1 MSVYLGLGLGLYSQP
16 IPDTAAKTATR
27 RVQYRTDYVQY
38 KTEYVGAAPG
48 ARPPQPQQIQKYA
61 EQRPAIAIS
70 SLSPRKYVEVWLFER
85 AGERGRG
92 GLEGEIDFNRH
103 WRGVD
108 LVKSCLC
115 VRRPDSDV
123 LSS

>member
-1 MSVYLGLGLGLYSQP
+1 MSPCLRRRLMFVYPHLGLGLGLGLCLCLYSQP

-38 KTEYVGAAPG
+38 KTEYVGAAPV
-48 ARPPQPQQIQKYA
+48 ARPLQTQQIQQYV

-85 AGERGRG
+85 G
-92 GLEGEIDFNRH
+92 GA
-103 WRGVD
+103 RGVG
-108 LVKSCLC
+108 C
-115 VRRPDSDV
+115 VGGRDSF
-123 LSS
+123 